1 MYIPVFF
8 STIIMRFAS
17 SIIIN
22 VLYYAL
28 ALFLNTYIY
37 IYMNKSSQY
46 LDLFIIVI
54 FLLTGSNVQVPS
66 EVILLNAMV
75 LPDKSLGGSCKNQ
88 IIL

>member
-1 MYIPVFF
+1 MYLIMLLPYSWTHPDLHVF
-8 STIIMRFAS
+8 IHE
-17 SIIIN
+17 
-22 VLYYAL
+22 
-28 ALFLNTYIY
+28 
-37 IYMNKSSQY
+37 Y